1 MKHFIM
7 WVMCITLACLMG
19 CQAAKAQ
26 DNTPKREGK
35 TFIATSTRGA
45 SSSSDILTEYTWKDT
60 KGNEYPLW
68 LHKYAKGEKAG
79 SYTVYVVRK
88 SAKTGNDYKY
98 CLKDGEA
105 IAKEIMKE
113 MGIN

>member
-1 MKHFIM
+1 MKKFILGAII
-7 WVMCITLACLMG
+7 VLASLVG
-19 CQAAKAQ
+19 CQLAKAQ
-26 DNTPKREGK
+26 EPLKREGK

-45 SSSSDILTEYTWKDT
+45 SSSSDVATTYTWRDT

-68 LHKYAKGEKAG
+68 LHKYSKGNKAG
-79 SYTVYVVRK
+79 TYTVYVIKK

-98 CLKDGEA
+98 YLKDGES